1 MGGTKRE
8 LYRFIDRLRIQL
20 GVKPLSQPIDT
31 IAFCRSQKNIELVYH
46 PFSTSGFCAAALL
59 GEKGDTIVLNVRHSV
74 EELNFDCG
82 HELIH
87 LTKHRGLGLSSFHCF
102 DTLKPKQDP
111 FIEWEA
117 NEGAAELTV
126 PYRSFLPLLSDAYP
140 QLRTWQ
146 DMDFL
151 RYRLARRY
159 QVTETVIAYRMESLK
174 YEFFQYLSGTPL
186 EDLHFLSRRELS
198 KQGVSILSLN
208 ELEDRFTKFQEPN
221 QSLKNT
227 ALLRQR

>member
-1 MGGTKRE
+1 M
-8 LYRFIDRLRIQL
+8 
-20 GVKPLSQPIDT
+20 
-31 IAFCRSQKNIELVYH
+31 
-46 PFSTSGFCAAALL
+46 
-59 GEKGDTIVLNVRHSV
+59 
-74 EELNFDCG
+74 
-82 HELIH
+82 
-87 LTKHRGLGLSSFHCF
+87 
-102 DTLKPKQDP
+102 
-111 FIEWEA
+111 
-117 NEGAAELTV
+117 

-221 QSLKNT
+221 QSLKTPRCFGSDDCYQGAFRFLGESTSKQSILPLNSPGKIV
-227 ALLRQR
+227 AFSFSLCYNNFRSAGVAEQADARDLKSLGSNIVPVQVRSPAPSG

>member
-1 MGGTKRE
+1 M
-8 LYRFIDRLRIQL
+8 
-20 GVKPLSQPIDT
+20 
-31 IAFCRSQKNIELVYH
+31 
-46 PFSTSGFCAAALL
+46 
-59 GEKGDTIVLNVRHSV
+59 LNARHSV

-126 PYRSFLPLLSDAYP
+126 PYRSFLPPLSDAYP

-186 EDLHFLSRRELS
+186 ENLHFLSRRELS

-227 ALLRQR
+227 RRFGGDDCYQGAFRFFWGKHSKTLLLPLNSSRKNSCFFIFPML